1 LAYRLHKRT
10 QGGFRI
16 IYTPAA
22 VASHHHEY
30 NVAQFVERQLAVG
43 SLAKTFLEF
52 HPDVAKEIGLAK
64 LQRILISER
73 KYSAQIDNLI
83 SMIEGI
89 KAWPKVI
96 EQRYR
101 LGSQNWHADL
111 LSAVFELCYLQGFV
125 MSHSDPNGNFEAAY
139 TCILERFQERM
150 ATAASFEV
158 FGRFPGFTLT

>member
-1 LAYRLHKRT
+1 MRIDSAAAYL
-10 QGGFRI
+10 
-16 IYTPAA
+16 
-22 VASHHHEY
+22 
-30 NVAQFVERQLAVG
+30 
-43 SLAKTFLEF
+43 
-52 HPDVAKEIGLAK
+52 DVSKSTMRRWVRRGVV
-64 LQRILISER
+64 S
-73 KYSAQIDNLI
+73 STQIDNLI

-125 MSHSDPNGNFEAAY
+125 MSHSDPNGNFAAAY
-139 TCILERFQERM
+139 SYILERFQERM